1 MLYVK
6 YIQFLKRAGK
16 RNLDEFRKQWEEMP
30 VSGQKVL
37 RSELYL
43 ESLLASNRWEWEINR
58 QLSRKGNIK
67 A

>member
-43 ESLLASNRWEWEINR
+43 ESLLASNR
-58 QLSRKGNIK
+58 
-67 A
+67 

>member
-6 YIQFLKRAGK
+6 YTQFLKRAGK

-43 ESLLASNRWEWEINR
+43 ESLLASNRWEWEISR

>member
-37 RSELYL
+37 RSELHL
-43 ESLLASNRWEWEINR
+43 ESLLASNRWEWEISR